1 MYEIIHEL
9 WAKISDIVFING
21 ISNIILIIIAFLLFR
36 KFADAIIEKFIR
48 RVITREKGCSKKE
61 EKQREDTLIGILVK
75 TFNISIAII
84 AFLMVLQQLGIGI
97 MPLLAGVGILGLALS
112 FGAQHLVRDFISGL
126 FIIIENQYR
135 VGDVVNLIG
144 VSGTVEDINLR
155 MTTLRD
161 LNGTVHHIPHG
172 EIRLVSNKSKYYARI
187 NLDIGVS
194 YNSDLEHLI
203 SVINKV
209 GQELADD
216 PAWKDQIVEA
226 PQFLRVN
233 DFADSA
239 IVIKIL
245 GKVEPLKQWEVTG
258 ELRKRIK
265 IAFDKEGIEIPFP
278 QRVIHKG

>member
-1 MYEIIHEL
+1 MYEAMQEL

-61 EKQREDTLIGILVK
+61 EKQREDTLIGILVT
-75 TFNISIAII
+75 TFNISIAIA
-84 AFLMVLQQLGIGI
+84 AFLMVLQQLGIDI
-97 MPLLAGVGILGLALS
+97 TPLLAGVGILGLALG
-112 FGAQHLVRDFISGL
+112 FGAQYLVRDFISGL

-144 VSGTVEDINLR
+144 VSGTVEDISLR

-245 GKVEPLKQWEVTG
+245 GKVESLKQWEVAG

>member
-1 MYEIIHEL
+1 MQEL

-61 EKQREDTLIGILVK
+61 EKQREDTLIGILVT
-75 TFNISIAII
+75 TFNISIAIA
-84 AFLMVLQQLGIGI
+84 AFLMVLQQLGIDI
-97 MPLLAGVGILGLALS
+97 TPLLAGVGILGLALG
-112 FGAQHLVRDFISGL
+112 FGAQYLVRDFISGL

-144 VSGTVEDINLR
+144 VSGTVEDISLR

-245 GKVEPLKQWEVTG
+245 GKVESLKQWEVAG